1 MQLELN
7 RRSKVPMYRQLA
19 AELREQIVS
28 GAMAEGYRLPPERE
42 LSSRLEVNRTTV
54 LQAYQQLK
62 DEGLIASKVGKGTFV
77 LPAASASRT
86 SHTSNS
92 DFGNAITRTTRSSA
106 EMGTSQASSSG
117 DVERATS
124 TDFLTTDQGSSS
136 AAVHTIRESRSVQG
150 PEPTVVRPP
159 WSVLFSDYS
168 NRFTYHDIASAERAQ
183 RGDTIIDFA
192 TVRRT
197 RRISRT
203 ICCARS
209 ASKHSNRGNSTANR
223 NHLSRD
229 SKSCVRC
236 LPNICAHEAYNAASA
251 T

>member
-1 MQLELN
+1 MQFTLN
-7 RRSKVPMYRQLA
+7 RRSTVPMYRQLA

-42 LSSRLEVNRTTV
+42 LASRLEVNRTTV

-77 LPAASASRT
+77 LPLQHIETARIPVVR
-86 SHTSNS
+86 H
-92 DFGNAITRTTRSSA
+92 
-106 EMGTSQASSSG
+106 
-117 DVERATS
+117 
-124 TDFLTTDQGSSS
+124 
-136 AAVHTIRESRSVQG
+136 
-150 PEPTVVRPP
+150 EPIDEEPKPSVVRPP

-192 TVRRT
+192 T